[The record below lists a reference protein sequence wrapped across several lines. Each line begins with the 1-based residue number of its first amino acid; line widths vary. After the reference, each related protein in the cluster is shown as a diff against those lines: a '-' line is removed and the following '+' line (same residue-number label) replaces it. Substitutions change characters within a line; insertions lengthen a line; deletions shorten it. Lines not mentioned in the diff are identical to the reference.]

1 MFRNNPLWAGNVYYR
16 KEIKVIYYT
25 LPGCSHWDMPPT
37 HETGENGQ
45 NHCRRR
51 MEKNENEPRLLMVYG
66 NGYFIPAT
74 LMASCY

>member
-37 HETGENGQ
+37 HETRGEIIAGG
-45 NHCRRR
+45 
-51 MEKNENEPRLLMVYG
+51 EWKKNENKPRLVMVYG

-74 LMASCY
+74 LMACC